1 MKKENYKR
9 FLLPVSFLAAFVLWT
24 VLVRLVDVA
33 PVGPLGSS
41 VGFSHLNLAFHNLTG
56 VHWALYDW
64 TDRLSLIPLLTVA
77 GFGLLGL
84 SQWIRRKKLLKVDRS
99 ILALGGF
106 YLLTGAAF
114 LLFEVFP
121 VNYRPLLI
129 GGELEAS
136 YPSSTT
142 LLVLCVMPTAMMQL
156 RGRIKQPMLRKCVSI
171 AITAFIVFM
180 VIGRLVSG
188 VHWLTDI
195 IGGSLLSAGLV
206 MMYDSLIGGKI
217 HE

>member
-1 MKKENYKR
+1 MKKENNNR

-41 VGFSHLNLAFHNLTG
+41 VGFSRINLAFHQLTG

-84 SQWIRRKKLLKVDRS
+84 SQWIRRKQLLKVDRS
-99 ILALGGF
+99 ILALGGL

-142 LLVLCVMPTAMMQL
+142 LLMLTVLPTAALQL
-156 RGRIKQPMLRKCVSI
+156 RGRIRSPLFRRC
-171 AITAFIVFM
+171 AILPILLFAALTVM
-180 VIGRLVSG
+180 GRLISG
-188 VHWLTDI
+188 VHWITDI
-195 IGGSLLSAGLV
+195 IGAILLSTGLV
-206 MMYDSLIGGKI
+206 LLYSAAVNP
-217 HE
+217 E

>member
-1 MKKENYKR
+1 MKKENSKQ
-9 FLLPVSFLAAFVLWT
+9 FLLPGCFLAASVLWT

-41 VGFSHLNLAFHNLTG
+41 VGFSRINLAFHQLTG
-56 VHWALYDW
+56 VRWALYDW

-84 SQWIRRKKLLKVDRS
+84 CQWIRRKQLLKVDRS
-99 ILALGGF
+99 ILVLGGL

-121 VNYRPLLI
+121 INYRPLLI

-142 LLVLCVMPTAMMQL
+142 LLVLSVMPTAMLQL
-156 RGRIKQPMLRKCVSI
+156 RGRIRRPGLRRWVLVLMGLF
-171 AITAFIVFM
+171 TGFM
-180 VIGRLVSG
+180 VAARLISG

-195 IGGSLLSAGLV
+195 IGGILLGIGLV
-206 MMYDSLIGGKI
+206 TLYRSLCRP
-217 HE
+217 E

>member
-1 MKKENYKR
+1 MKRENYKR
-9 FLLPVSFLAAFVLWT
+9 FLLPGCFLAAFVLWT

-84 SQWIRRKKLLKVDRS
+84 SQWIRRKQLLKVDRS
-99 ILALGGF
+99 ILVLGGF

-129 GGELEAS
+129 DGKPEAS

-142 LLVLCVMPTAMMQL
+142 MLVLCVMPTAMMQL
-156 RGRIKQPMLRKCVSI
+156 RRRIVQPSLRRWVLVLLGLF
-171 AITAFIVFM
+171 TGFM
-180 VIGRLVSG
+180 VAARLISG

-195 IGGSLLSAGLV
+195 IGGILLGIGLV
-206 MMYDSLIGGKI
+206 TLYRSLCRP
-217 HE
+217 E

>member
-56 VHWALYDW
+56 VRWALYDW

-84 SQWIRRKKLLKVDRS
+84 CQWIRRKQLLKVDLS

-129 GGELEAS
+129 DGKPEAS

-156 RGRIKQPMLRKCVSI
+156 RRRIRRLGLRRWVLVLMGI
-171 AITAFIVFM
+171 FTGFM
-180 VIGRLVSG
+180 VATRLISG

-195 IGGSLLSAGLV
+195 IGGTLLSAGLV
-206 MMYDSLIGGKI
+206 TLYRSLCRP
-217 HE
+217 E

>member
-1 MKKENYKR
+1 MKKESKKQ
-9 FLLPVSFLAAFVLWT
+9 LLLSGCFLAAFFLWT
-24 VLVRLVDVA
+24 VLIRLVDAA

-41 VGFSHLNLAFHNLTG
+41 VGFSHLNLAFHRMTG

-99 ILALGGF
+99 ILVLGLL

-121 VNYRPLLI
+121 VNFRPVLI
-129 GGELEAS
+129 EGKLEAS

-156 RGRIKQPMLRKCVSI
+156 RRRIVQPSLRRWVPI
-171 AITAFIVFM
+171 LLGLFTGFM
-180 VIGRLVSG
+180 VMGRLVSG

-195 IGGSLLSAGLV
+195 IGGILLSAGLV
-206 MMYDSLIGGKI
+206 ALYRSLC
-217 HE
+217 HPE

>member
-1 MKKENYKR
+1 MKKENKKK
-9 FLLPVSFLAAFVLWT
+9 LILSGCFLAAFCLWT
-24 VLVRLVDVA
+24 VLIRLVDVA
-33 PVGPLGSS
+33 PAGPLGSS

-64 TDRLSLIPLLTVA
+64 TDRLSLIPLLTVS

-84 SQWIRRKKLLKVDRS
+84 CQWVKQKKLRNVDRS

-114 LLFEVFP
+114 VLFEIFP
-121 VNYRPLLI
+121 INYRPVLI
-129 GGELEAS
+129 QGELEAS

-156 RGRIKQPMLRKCVSI
+156 RRRVPQPGLRRWVMLLMGLF
-171 AITAFIVFM
+171 TGFM
-180 VIGRLVSG
+180 VAGRLISG

-195 IGGSLLSAGLV
+195 IGGILLSTGLV
-206 MMYDSLIGGKI
+206 LLYSAAANS
-217 HE
+217 E

>member
-142 LLVLCVMPTAMMQL
+142 LLVLCVMPTAMIQL
-156 RGRIKQPMLRKCVSI
+156 RRRIRHSGLRRWI
-171 AITAFIVFM
+171 LLLMGIFTGFM
-180 VIGRLVSG
+180 VAARLISG

-195 IGGSLLSAGLV
+195 IGGILLSAGLV
-206 MMYDSLIGGKI
+206 TLYHTLC
-217 HE
+217 HLE

>member
-9 FLLPVSFLAAFVLWT
+9 FLLPGCFLTAFCLWT
-24 VLVRLVDVA
+24 VLIRLVDVA
-33 PVGPLGSS
+33 PVGSLGSS
-41 VGFSHLNLAFHNLTG
+41 VGFSSINLAFHHLTG

-84 SQWIRRKKLLKVDRS
+84 SQWMERKQLLKVDRS
-99 ILALGGF
+99 ILVLGGF

-129 GGELEAS
+129 SGALEAS

-142 LLVLCVMPTAMMQL
+142 LLVLCVMPTAMLQL
-156 RGRIKQPMLRKCVSI
+156 RLRILQPGLRRWVLVLM
-171 AITAFIVFM
+171 AIFTGFM
-180 VIGRLVSG
+180 VMGRLISG

-195 IGGSLLSAGLV
+195 VGGILLSAGLV
-206 MMYDSLIGGKI
+206 TLYCALC
-217 HE
+217 HPE

>member
-1 MKKENYKR
+1 MKKENTKQ
-9 FLLPVSFLAAFVLWT
+9 FLLPGCFLAAFCLWT
-24 VLVRLVDVA
+24 VLIRLVDVA
-33 PVGPLGSS
+33 PVGPLESS

-84 SQWIRRKKLLKVDRS
+84 SQWIRRKKLLNVDRS
-99 ILALGGF
+99 ILVLGLL
-106 YLLTGAAF
+106 YLLTGATF

-129 GGELEAS
+129 DGKPEAS

-142 LLVLCVMPTAMMQL
+142 LLVLTVMPAAA
-156 RGRIKQPMLRKCVSI
+156 S
-171 AITAFIVFM
+171 
-180 VIGRLVSG
+180 
-188 VHWLTDI
+188 
-195 IGGSLLSAGLV
+195 
-206 MMYDSLIGGKI
+206 
-217 HE
+217 

>member
-1 MKKENYKR
+1 MKKENSKQ
-9 FLLPVSFLAAFVLWT
+9 FLLPGCFLAAFVLWT
-24 VLVRLVDVA
+24 ILVRLVDVA
-33 PVGPLGSS
+33 PAGPLGSS
-41 VGFSHLNLAFHNLTG
+41 VGFSHLNLAFHQLTG
-56 VHWALYDW
+56 VRWALYDW

-84 SQWIRRKKLLKVDRS
+84 CQWIRLKQLLKVDRS
-99 ILALGGF
+99 ILALGGL

-121 VNYRPLLI
+121 INFRPVLI

-142 LLVLCVMPTAMMQL
+142 LLVLSVMPTAMMQL
-156 RGRIKQPMLRKCVSI
+156 RCRIRHSGLRRWVLVLM
-171 AITAFIVFM
+171 AIFTGFM
-180 VIGRLVSG
+180 VAARLISG

-195 IGGSLLSAGLV
+195 IGGILLSAGLV
-206 MMYDSLIGGKI
+206 TLYQSLCRP
-217 HE
+217 E

>member
-1 MKKENYKR
+1 MKKENYKQ
-9 FLLPVSFLAAFVLWT
+9 FLLPGCFLAAFILWT
-24 VLVRLVDVA
+24 VLIRLVDVA

-41 VGFSHLNLAFHNLTG
+41 VGFSSINLAFHNLTG
-56 VHWALYDW
+56 VRWALYDW

-84 SQWIRRKKLLKVDRS
+84 SQWMKRKKLLKVDQS
-99 ILALGGF
+99 ILVLGGF

-121 VNYRPLLI
+121 VNHRPVLI
-129 GGELEAS
+129 SGALEAS

-142 LLVLCVMPTAMMQL
+142 LLVLCIMPTAMLQL
-156 RGRIKQPMLRKCVSI
+156 RCRIRYPVLRRWVLVLMGLF
-171 AITAFIVFM
+171 TGFM
-180 VIGRLVSG
+180 VMGRLISG

-195 IGGSLLSAGLV
+195 VGGILLSAGLV
-206 MMYDSLIGGKI
+206 TLYCALCRP
-217 HE
+217 E

>member
-1 MKKENYKR
+1 MKKENYKQ
-9 FLLPVSFLAAFVLWT
+9 FLLPGCFLAAFILWT
-24 VLVRLVDVA
+24 VLIRLVDVA

-41 VGFSHLNLAFHNLTG
+41 VGFSSINLAFHNLTG

-84 SQWIRRKKLLKVDRS
+84 SQWMKRKKLLKVDQS
-99 ILALGGF
+99 ILVLGGF

-121 VNYRPLLI
+121 VNHRPVLI
-129 GGELEAS
+129 SGALEAS

-142 LLVLCVMPTAMMQL
+142 LLVLCIMPTAMLQL
-156 RGRIKQPMLRKCVSI
+156 RCRIRYPVLRRWVLVLMGLF
-171 AITAFIVFM
+171 TGFM
-180 VIGRLVSG
+180 VMGRLISG

-195 IGGSLLSAGLV
+195 VGGILLSAGLV
-206 MMYDSLIGGKI
+206 TLYCALCRP
-217 HE
+217 E